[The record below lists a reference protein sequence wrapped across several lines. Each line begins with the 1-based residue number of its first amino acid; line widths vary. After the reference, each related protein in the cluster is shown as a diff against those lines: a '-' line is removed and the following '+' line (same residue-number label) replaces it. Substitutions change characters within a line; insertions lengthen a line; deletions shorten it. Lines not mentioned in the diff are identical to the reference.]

1 MWRRELLRRF
11 MTAMRPEEHFEEK
24 IKSQTY
30 TIIGV
35 PKSIIDD
42 LEATCRSYGGTMPSV
57 LPKPKETP
65 PPAKPPSEIDPTIRK
80 MIAVR
85 VGLKEPPPENI
96 QSTEDFKKL
105 DRDEKI
111 KVCKKI
117 FEDPETIEE
126 IMVVDPEIKNLY
138 DFNLKQVTSTIAEK
152 KKKPVEKLTRAEIR
166 EAIREAKETTYL
178 QACGS
183 RIDKYFLFLARPDM
197 LEIYLDPTQEK
208 KPLEKIVCTLEE
220 PKWHQMRNA
229 IKDICEKARE
239 HIREKLTAFRW
250 EVEAIFH
257 ERKGEEYRPFIHVI
271 DEAYPNVLEPWR
283 IPAHKV
289 TIKMKLGAMIRVP
302 KDKLRKAIDYL
313 KTYRPSTVMSIK
325 TDKDLERE
333 IILTLFN
340 RIENRVNDL
349 LRHTCTPDIRDEY
362 TSLHPK
368 QIKMFKEIYNLVMSR
383 YLSLLTGTETEEEKQ
398 EIMEKAYELAKKDLV
413 KWTEELITTRDEE
426 IRKMFAEM
434 LATKALEVAGRTIFE
449 TLPTEP
455 VCPPRVT
462 VDIIRRKEREVTLPS
477 LLTAGYR
484 IVEELKTL
492 EVEIEV
498 EQLELRI
505 EFCTPWCSAID
516 CVLRNITPD
525 YIMDEIVREAKR
537 LGFVEV
543 IIPYPSPSP
552 G

>member
-11 MTAMRPEEHFEEK
+11 ATALRPEEHFEEK
-24 IKSQTY
+24 IKNQTY

-35 PKSIIDD
+35 PKEVISD
-42 LEATCRSYGGTMPSV
+42 LESICRSYGGVMPAI

-65 PPAKPPSEIDPTIRK
+65 PPATPPSEIDPTIRK
-80 MIAVR
+80 MIATR

-117 FEDPETIEE
+117 FEDPEAIEE
-126 IMVVDPEIKNLY
+126 MMVIDPDIKNLY
-138 DFNLKQVTSTIAEK
+138 DFNLKQVTDAIAQK
-152 KKKPVEKLTRAEIR
+152 KKKPVEKLTKAEIR
-166 EAIREAKETTYL
+166 EAIREAKEITYL

-183 RIDKYFLFLARPDM
+183 RIDKYFLFLARPDL
-197 LEIYLDPTQEK
+197 LEIYLDPTRDR
-208 KPLEKIVCTLEE
+208 KPIEKITCTLEE
-220 PKWHQMRNA
+220 PKWHVMRNA
-229 IKDICEKARE
+229 IKDLCEKARE

-250 EVEAIFH
+250 EVEAIYR
-257 ERKGEEYRPFIHVI
+257 EKKGEEYRPFIHVI
-271 DEAYPNVLEPWR
+271 DEAYPNVREPWR

-289 TIKMKLGAMIRVP
+289 TIRMIIDARIRVP
-302 KDKLRKAIDYL
+302 KDKLRKAIEYL

-333 IILTLFN
+333 IILTLFK

-349 LRHTCTPDIRDEY
+349 LRHACTPDIREEY
-362 TSLHPK
+362 ESLHPK
-368 QIKMFKEIYNLVMSR
+368 QIRMFKEIHALVMSR
-383 YLSLLTGTETEEEKQ
+383 YLSLLTGKETEEEK
-398 EIMEKAYELAKKDLV
+398 EELMEKAYELAKKDLI
-413 KWTEELITTRDEE
+413 KWTEELIVTRDEE
-426 IRKMFAEM
+426 VRKMFAET
-434 LATKALEVAGRTIFE
+434 LATKALEIAGRTIFE

-455 VCPPRVT
+455 VCPPRIT
-462 VDIIRRKEREVTLPS
+462 VDILRRKEKEVTLPS
-477 LLTAGYR
+477 LVTAGWKV
-484 IVEELKTL
+484 VEELKTL
-492 EVEIEV
+492 DVEIEV
-498 EQLELRI
+498 ERLELKI
-505 EFCTPWCSAID
+505 EFCTLWCSAIE

-525 YIMDEIVREAKR
+525 YIMDEIAREAKR
-537 LGFVEV
+537 LGFIEV

>member
-1 MWRRELLRRF
+1 MWRRELLKRF

-35 PKSIIDD
+35 PRNVIDD
-42 LEATCRSYGGTMPSV
+42 IEKMCRSYGGTMPAI

-65 PPAKPPSEIDPTIRK
+65 PPITPPSEIDPSIRK
-80 MIAVR
+80 MIATR
-85 VGLKEPPPENI
+85 VGLKEPPPETI
-96 QSTEDFKKL
+96 QSIDDFIKL

-111 KVCKKI
+111 KICKKI
-117 FEDPETIEE
+117 FEDPEAIEE
-126 IMVVDPEIKNLY
+126 MIVIDPEIKNLY
-138 DFNLKQVTSTIAEK
+138 DFNLKQATDRIAEK
-152 KKKPVEKLTRAEIR
+152 KGKPVEKLTRAEIK
-166 EAIREAKETTYL
+166 EAIKEAKETTYL
-178 QACGS
+178 QVCGS
-183 RIDKYFLFLARPDM
+183 KIDKYFFFLARPDM

-208 KPLEKIVCTLEE
+208 KPLEKIVCILEE
-220 PKWHQMRNA
+220 PKWYNMRNA
-229 IKDICEKARE
+229 IKDLCERARE
-239 HIREKLTAFRW
+239 HIREKWTPFRW

-257 ERKGEEYRPFIHVI
+257 EKKEKEYKPFVHVI
-271 DEAYPNVLEPWR
+271 DEAYPNVQEPWR

-289 TIKMKLGAMIRVP
+289 TIRMKLDAKITVP

-333 IILTLFN
+333 IILTLFKF
-340 RIENRVNDL
+340 IENRVNDL
-349 LRHTCTPDIRDEY
+349 LRHTCAPDIRDEY

-368 QIKMFKEIYNLVMSR
+368 QIKMFKEIHALVMSR
-383 YLSLLTGTETEEEKQ
+383 YLTLLTGKETEEEKQ
-398 EIMEKAYELAKKDLV
+398 ELMEKAYELAKKDLV
-413 KWTEELITTRDEE
+413 KWTEELITTREE
-426 IRKMFAEM
+426 EVRKMFAEM
-434 LATKALEVAGRTIFE
+434 LATKALEIAGRTIFE
-449 TLPTEP
+449 VLPTEP

-462 VDIIRRKEREVTLPS
+462 VDIIRRKEKEVTLPS
-477 LLTAGYR
+477 LITAGWKV
-484 IVEELKTL
+484 VEELKTL

-516 CVLRNITPD
+516 CVLKNITPE
-525 YIMDEIVREAKR
+525 YIIEEITREAKR